1 MRKLAI
7 IGILGC
13 LLFSSVEGAVLRVEK
28 DGTGDY
34 TVIQD
39 AVDAAEDGDTVLIGP
54 GRYTEVHDFEY
65 YYGRITQVCIT
76 LEKSLSIIGAG
87 RGVTVIEPVD
97 AAKTQSDPGGI
108 ASRSSDLDVF
118 LSDFTI
124 ENTPGHAI
132 LYDMDSGGRVEITR
146 VGISNCF
153 SGINVKRTMNSH
165 IFECDIQTTI
175 HRGIWAWR
183 VDGLLVEN
191 CSFQDDGIEFYEAQ
205 RSAISNC
212 RTDNSEVGIA
222 LGFCGSTTVSQCLL
236 LNSGY
241 NSLFIWGGCDI
252 LVHDIEAIDQ
262 SDAGLTIKN
271 YHGMSDIEIRD
282 SVFKAGAVS
291 CYFYDPFPGFVFRNN
306 HILPSDEGC
315 SIWALNHYT
324 GPDTWIDMTGNYW
337 GTDDPQEVAASIHD
351 GHDDEACS
359 VFIDF
364 EPMAGGPVST
374 TRTSLGGLKALYR

>member
-7 IGILGC
+7 IGILSC
-13 LLFSSVEGAVLRVEK
+13 LLSSAVEGAVLRVEK

-175 HRGIWAWR
+175 DRGIWAWR

-191 CSFQDDGIEFYEAQ
+191 CSFQDDGIDFYEAQ
-205 RSAISNC
+205 NSEIFNCQTSHAEIGMSMSSAIISPFPTAC
-212 RTDNSEVGIA
+212 WQTVVTIA
-222 LGFCGSTTVSQCLL
+222 LLFGAAATFWSMISKPSTNPMLASLFSIITVCPISRSGIRCSRQELCLAIRRSILDLYSATTTSCPRMRGVPFGSSTTTRPGHLDRHDWQLL
-236 LNSGY
+236 
-241 NSLFIWGGCDI
+241 
-252 LVHDIEAIDQ
+252 
-262 SDAGLTIKN
+262 
-271 YHGMSDIEIRD
+271 
-282 SVFKAGAVS
+282 
-291 CYFYDPFPGFVFRNN
+291 
-306 HILPSDEGC
+306 
-315 SIWALNHYT
+315 
-324 GPDTWIDMTGNYW
+324 
-337 GTDDPQEVAASIHD
+337 
-351 GHDDEACS
+351 GH
-359 VFIDF
+359 
-364 EPMAGGPVST
+364 
-374 TRTSLGGLKALYR
+374 R

>member
-175 HRGIWAWR
+175 HRGI
-183 VDGLLVEN
+183 
-191 CSFQDDGIEFYEAQ
+191 
-205 RSAISNC
+205 
-212 RTDNSEVGIA
+212 
-222 LGFCGSTTVSQCLL
+222 
-236 LNSGY
+236 
-241 NSLFIWGGCDI
+241 
-252 LVHDIEAIDQ
+252 
-262 SDAGLTIKN
+262 
-271 YHGMSDIEIRD
+271 
-282 SVFKAGAVS
+282 
-291 CYFYDPFPGFVFRNN
+291 
-306 HILPSDEGC
+306 
-315 SIWALNHYT
+315 
-324 GPDTWIDMTGNYW
+324 
-337 GTDDPQEVAASIHD
+337 
-351 GHDDEACS
+351 
-359 VFIDF
+359 
-364 EPMAGGPVST
+364 
-374 TRTSLGGLKALYR
+374 

>member
-39 AVDAAEDGDTVLIGP
+39 AVDAAEDGDTILIGP
-54 GRYTEVHDFEY
+54 GRYTEVHDFGY
-65 YYGRITQVCIT
+65 YWGTTIQVCIT
-76 LEKSLSIIGAG
+76 VDKSLRIIGSG
-87 RGVTVIEPVD
+87 QGQTFI
-97 AAKTQSDPGGI
+97 DPTGGGKGEYDEGGI

-124 ENTPGHAI
+124 ENTPGNAI
-132 LYDMDSGGRVEITR
+132 LYDMDSGGRFEMTR
-146 VGISNCF
+146 IEVTNCF
-153 SGINVKRTMNSH
+153 RGIVLKRTIDSH
-165 IFECDIQTTI
+165 IYDCKFQTTI
-175 HRGIWAWR
+175 DRGIWAWR

-191 CSFQDDGIEFYEAQ
+191 CSFQDDGIEFYETQ

-212 RTDNSEVGIA
+212 RTENSEVGIA
-222 LGFCGSTTVSQCLL
+222 LGFCENTTVSHCLL
-236 LNSGY
+236 SDSGY
-241 NSLFIWGGCDI
+241 NSLAVWGGRDI

-262 SDAGLTIKN
+262 SDAGLIIQH

-282 SVFKAGAVS
+282 SVFKAGVVS
-291 CYFYDPFPGFVFRNN
+291 CYFDDPIPGLVFRNN
-306 HILPSDEGC
+306 HILPSDDGC
-315 SIWALNHYT
+315 TVWVINHYT

-364 EPMAGGPVST
+364 EPMAGGSVST